1 MKVEE
6 YGKYIQILGY
16 WVKGTIDPKTFIED
30 ARNRCRP
37 SIVQFFDADTLAG
50 EKHLFF
56 ATLHAIKA
64 FIQGRNFAQTL
75 DIEILLYASA
85 QRQIGEAIRKIGL
98 RPNTSAMAL
107 VVVGDDEKTTLS
119 AVRRLES
126 LIPGVRDQSV
136 LETIT
141 REKLAYLTQIYGVS
155 KAEFGALSGVVED
168 EALQWLIVE
177 QVALLDARR

>member
-16 WVKGTIDPKTFIED
+16 GVRGTIDPKTLIED
-30 ARNRCRP
+30 VRNRCSP
-37 SIVQFFDADTLAG
+37 SIVQFFDAETLAG

-56 ATLHAIKA
+56 ATLSAIKA
-64 FIQGRNFAQTL
+64 FIQGRNFSQTL

-85 QRQIGEAIRKIGL
+85 QRQIGEAIRKVGL

-107 VVVGDDEKTTLS
+107 VVVGDDEKTTLL
-119 AVRRLES
+119 AVKRLQS
-126 LIPGVRDQSV
+126 LIPGIRDQSI
-136 LETIT
+136 LETIP
-141 REKLAYLTQIYGVS
+141 RERLAHLTEIYGVR
-155 KAEFGALSGVVED
+155 KAEFGALSRVVED

-177 QVALLDARR
+177 QVALLGARR